1 MERLIKVVA
10 MIDYV
15 FSVDDDLENE
25 EASNEVEDRIRSGEY
40 FPTDVID
47 CKLVS
52 VAQI

>member
-15 FSVDDDLENE
+15 FSVTDDLDDE
-25 EASNEVEDRIRSGEY
+25 ETSIEVEDRIRSGEY

>member
-10 MIDYV
+10 MVDYL
-15 FSVDDDLENE
+15 FSVSDDLDENE
-25 EASNEVEDRIRSGEY
+25 TSDEVEDRIRSGEY